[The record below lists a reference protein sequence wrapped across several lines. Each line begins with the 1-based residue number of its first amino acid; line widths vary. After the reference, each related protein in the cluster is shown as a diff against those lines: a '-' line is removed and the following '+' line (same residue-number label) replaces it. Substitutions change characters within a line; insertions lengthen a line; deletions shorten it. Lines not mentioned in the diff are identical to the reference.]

1 MLHSRNPEHLTPS
14 NNAVGKLETQT
25 PGPQIDSV
33 DKAITALVEIFH
45 LKKNSIAPYVAT
57 IVPWQKA
64 VAGRASGKRRLGLV
78 RMLSAA
84 GLALA
89 VSGGCC
95 AASDNPLGA
104 TRWSLKEL
112 VHSAISTNPRILASR
127 AAVARADADVDSA
140 RLQFLPTPSI
150 SAEHREGRQ
159 MEIYSLRQPI
169 WTGGKLTSALAVANA
184 QQEVAALSVDEVR
197 YDMASRVA
205 SAWSDAQSARG
216 QLIILTDELQELGAL
231 QAMMKRRLA
240 TGLSAQAELDLL
252 GSRLSQAR
260 SDFSA
265 IQAQLRSSTEQLSQ
279 MTGETV
285 TAEQLAD
292 LDPTAERFDVTESE
306 LAQRALAT
314 HPTLARLS
322 AEVRAADARAKQA
335 RSQMMPS
342 LFATFEYQQGQT
354 DGARLPGSRT
364 FFGVEQS
371 FGAGFSSFEGVRAA
385 QAGREA
391 ANEAY
396 LSARRDISAQAT
408 TDAQTYMA
416 ALRKSEEGALNLD
429 GVERV
434 YASYK
439 RMFLAGKRSWLDL
452 LNMVREQTD
461 VARMLAAARANSDL
475 YAFRVKLLSGEAL

>member
-1 MLHSRNPEHLTPS
+1 MLHSSNPRHLTPS
-14 NNAVGKLETQT
+14 NNGVGKIEIQT
-25 PGPQIDSV
+25 LCPKI
-33 DKAITALVEIFH
+33 DKAITSLEEISH
-45 LKKNSIAPYVAT
+45 LKKNSLAQCIAT
-57 IVPWQKA
+57 FMPWQKTMA
-64 VAGRASGKRRLGLV
+64 RGTGVRRKVGLV
-78 RMLSAA
+78 RMLSVGA
-84 GLALA
+84 LAIA

-95 AASDNPLGA
+95 AASDAPLSA
-104 TRWSLKEL
+104 SWTLQEL
-112 VHSAISTNPRILASR
+112 VHSAISTNPRVLASR

-184 QQEVAALSVDEVR
+184 QQEIAALSVDEVR

-216 QLIILTDELQELGAL
+216 QLTILTDELQELGAL
-231 QAMMKRRLA
+231 QGMMKRRLA

-279 MTGETV
+279 MTGEKV
-285 TAEQLAD
+285 TADQLAD

-306 LAQRALAT
+306 VIQRALAT

-385 QAGREA
+385 QAGRDA

-408 TDAQTYMA
+408 TDAQTYIA

-461 VARMLAAARANSDL
+461 VARMLSAARANSDL
-475 YAFRVKLLSGEAL
+475 YAFRVKLLCGEAL